1 MPSIRFRLDPAP
13 LERIADTVR
22 ERYGVAATVV
32 STEEVRVGGIG
43 GFFARRYLD
52 VLVDVPDPGKPEEW
66 TAHRRGPFDDLIER
80 ADRADGGDRQ
90 KGSGAPIDA
99 SAVPP
104 LSTESDAF
112 TGVLEDLQ
120 RYASP
125 HAPVATAQ
133 RRKARPVVLLK
144 APGDLVVIAGI
155 GDDAVTVAR
164 ALAGERGGAEIVAGG
179 ALPVNPG
186 IGDDAVTVARA
197 LVGERG
203 GAEIVAG
210 GALPTGP
217 GVGRVVDYKSAFNA
231 RARGVE
237 NGRATIVA
245 YSIEPG
251 DARLAA
257 HAAALAG
264 IRPDQLWL
272 AVDASRKPEDTAAWV
287 GAVCTVVSVQALAV
301 LRTAWT
307 TTPETVRS
315 LGLPEGWSDAVE

>member
-13 LERIADTVR
+13 LDRVAETVR
-22 ERYGVAATVV
+22 ERYGVAATIV
-32 STEEVRVGGIG
+32 SAEEVRVGGVG
-43 GFFARRYLD
+43 GFFARRFLD
-52 VLVDVPDPGKPEEW
+52 VVVDVPDPSQPQEW
-66 TAHRRGPFDDLIER
+66 TAHRTTGAFDSLIGA
-80 ADRADGGDRQ
+80 ADRGDRLDL
-90 KGSGAPIDA
+90 PVDA
-99 SAVPP
+99 TAVPP

-125 HAPVATAQ
+125 SAPVATAT

-155 GDDAVTVAR
+155 GDDAMTVAR
-164 ALAGERGGAEIVAGG
+164 SLAGERGGAEIVAGG
-179 ALPVNPG
+179 AHPVALGMNR
-186 IGDDAVTVARA
+186 VTDR
-197 LVGERG
+197 R
-203 GAEIVAG
+203 
-210 GALPTGP
+210 T
-217 GVGRVVDYKSAFNA
+217 AFSA

-237 NGRATIVA
+237 NQRATIVA

-257 HAAALAG
+257 HAAALAS

-287 GAVCTVVSVQALAV
+287 NSVCTVVSVQALAV

-307 TTPETVRS
+307 STPESVRT
-315 LGLPEGWSDAVE
+315 LGLPEGWSDSVG

>member
-13 LERIADTVR
+13 LDRIAETVR
-22 ERYGVAATVV
+22 ERYGVAATVR
-32 STEEVRVGGIG
+32 SAEEVRVGGLG
-43 GFFARRYLD
+43 GFFARRFID
-52 VLVDVPDPGKPEEW
+52 VVVDVPDPARPEEW
-66 TAHRRGPFDDLIER
+66 TAHRRGPFDDLVER
-80 ADRADGGDRQ
+80 ADRADRRDL
-90 KGSGAPIDA
+90 PVDA

-125 HAPVATAQ
+125 HAPVTTTT
-133 RRKARPVVLLK
+133 RRRARPVVLLK

-155 GDDAVTVAR
+155 GEDAMTVAR
-164 ALAGERGGAEIVAGG
+164 SLSGERGGAEIVAGG
-179 ALPVNPG
+179 AQPAAPG
-186 IGDDAVTVARA
+186 EPRVTDHK
-197 LVGERG
+197 
-203 GAEIVAG
+203 
-210 GALPTGP
+210 T
-217 GVGRVVDYKSAFNA
+217 AFSA

-237 NGRATIVA
+237 NSRATIVA

-307 TTPETVRS
+307 TTPETVRA
-315 LGLPEGWSDAVE
+315 LGLPEGWSDAVH

>member
-13 LERIADTVR
+13 LDRIAETVR

-52 VLVDVPDPGKPEEW
+52 VVVDVPDPAKPEEW

-80 ADRADGGDRQ
+80 ADRADRKDV
-90 KGSGAPIDA
+90 PIDA

-144 APGDLVVIAGI
+144 APGDLVVIA
-155 GDDAVTVAR
+155 
-164 ALAGERGGAEIVAGG
+164 
-179 ALPVNPG
+179 G

>member
-13 LERIADTVR
+13 LDRVAETVR

-32 STEEVRVGGIG
+32 SAEEVRVGGIG

-52 VLVDVPDPGKPEEW
+52 VTVDVPEPGKPEEW
-66 TAHRRGPFDDLIER
+66 TAHRRGAFDDLVER
-80 ADRADGGDRQ
+80 ADKADRREL
-90 KGSGAPIDA
+90 PIDA

-112 TGVLEDLQ
+112 SGVLEDLQ

-125 HAPVATAQ
+125 NAPVTTTA

-155 GDDAVTVAR
+155 GEDAMTVAR
-164 ALAGERGGAEIVAGG
+164 SLAGERGGAEIVAGG
-179 ALPVNPG
+179 AQHVAAGVPR
-186 IGDDAVTVARA
+186 VTDR
-197 LVGERG
+197 R
-203 GAEIVAG
+203 
-210 GALPTGP
+210 T
-217 GVGRVVDYKSAFNA
+217 AFSA

-287 GAVCTVVSVQALAV
+287 NAVCTVMSVQALAV

-307 TTPETVRS
+307 STPDTVRA
-315 LGLPEGWSDAVE
+315 LGLPEGWSDAVQ

>member
-1 MPSIRFRLDPAP
+1 VPSIRFRLDPAP
-13 LERIADTVR
+13 LDRVAETVR

-32 STEEVRVGGIG
+32 SAEEVRVGGIG

-52 VLVDVPDPGKPEEW
+52 VTVEVPDPGKPEEW
-66 TAHRRGPFDDLIER
+66 TAHRRGAFDDLM
-80 ADRADGGDRQ
+80 DRADKGDRREL
-90 KGSGAPIDA
+90 PIDA

-104 LSTESDAF
+104 LSTESDEF
-112 TGVLEDLQ
+112 TGLLEDLQ

-125 HAPVATAQ
+125 HAPVSTTTS
-133 RRKARPVVLLK
+133 RKTRPVVLLK

-155 GDDAVTVAR
+155 GDDAMTVAR

-179 ALPVNPG
+179 AQH
-186 IGDDAVTVARA
+186 A
-197 LVGERG
+197 
-203 GAEIVAG
+203 
-210 GALPTGP
+210 GP
-217 GVGRVVDYKSAFNA
+217 GVPRVTDRRTAFSA

-257 HAAALAG
+257 HAAALTG

-287 GAVCTVVSVQALAV
+287 NAVCTVVSVQALAV

-307 TTPETVRS
+307 STPESVRS

>member
-1 MPSIRFRLDPAP
+1 VPSIRFRLDPAP
-13 LERIADTVR
+13 LDRIAETVR
-22 ERYGVAATVV
+22 ERYGLAATVR
-32 STEEVRVGGIG
+32 SAEEVRVGGIG
-43 GFFARRYLD
+43 GFFARRFLD
-52 VLVDVPDPGKPEEW
+52 VVVDVPDPAKPEEW
-66 TAHRRGPFDDLIER
+66 TAHRRVPLDDLVER
-80 ADRADGGDRQ
+80 ADRADRRDL
-90 KGSGAPIDA
+90 PIDA

-112 TGVLEDLQ
+112 SGVLEDLQ

-125 HAPVATAQ
+125 NAPVATTT
-133 RRKARPVVLLK
+133 RRKARRVVLLK

-155 GDDAVTVAR
+155 GEDAMTVAR
-164 ALAGERGGAEIVAGG
+164 SLAGERGGAEIVAGG
-179 ALPVNPG
+179 AQRVATGEPR
-186 IGDDAVTVARA
+186 VTDHK
-197 LVGERG
+197 
-203 GAEIVAG
+203 
-210 GALPTGP
+210 T
-217 GVGRVVDYKSAFNA
+217 AFSA

-237 NGRATIVA
+237 NSRATIVA

-307 TTPETVRS
+307 STPETVRS
-315 LGLPEGWSDAVE
+315 LGLPEGWSDSVG

>member
-1 MPSIRFRLDPAP
+1 VPSIRFRLDPAP
-13 LERIADTVR
+13 LDRIAETVR

-32 STEEVRVGGIG
+32 STEEVRVGGLG

-52 VLVDVPDPGKPEEW
+52 VVVDVPDPAKPEEW
-66 TAHRRGPFDDLIER
+66 TAHRRGAFDDLLDR
-80 ADRADGGDRQ
+80 ADRADL
-90 KGSGAPIDA
+90 KELPIDA

-125 HAPVATAQ
+125 TAPVTTTT

-144 APGDLVVIAGI
+144 APGDLVVIAGV
-155 GDDAVTVAR
+155 GDDAMTVAR

-179 ALPVNPG
+179 AH
-186 IGDDAVTVARA
+186 
-197 LVGERG
+197 
-203 GAEIVAG
+203 
-210 GALPTGP
+210 PTGP
-217 GVGRVVDYKSAFNA
+217 GIARVTDRKTAFSA

-251 DARLAA
+251 DARLAT

-287 GAVCTVVSVQALAV
+287 NSVCTVVSVQALAV

-307 TTPETVRS
+307 STPESVRA
-315 LGLPEGWSDAVE
+315 LGLPEGWSDSVE

>member
-13 LERIADTVR
+13 LDRVAETVR

-32 STEEVRVGGIG
+32 SAEEVRVGGIG

-52 VLVDVPDPGKPEEW
+52 VTVDVPDPGKPEEW
-66 TAHRRGPFDDLIER
+66 TAHRRGPFDDLVER
-80 ADRADGGDRQ
+80 ADKADRRDL
-90 KGSGAPIDA
+90 PIDA

-112 TGVLEDLQ
+112 SGVLEDLQ

-125 HAPVATAQ
+125 HTPVTTTT

-155 GDDAVTVAR
+155 GDDALTVAR

-179 ALPVNPG
+179 AQHVAAGVPR
-186 IGDDAVTVARA
+186 VTDR
-197 LVGERG
+197 R
-203 GAEIVAG
+203 
-210 GALPTGP
+210 T
-217 GVGRVVDYKSAFNA
+217 AFSA

-287 GAVCTVVSVQALAV
+287 NAVCTVVSVQALAV

-307 TTPETVRS
+307 STPDTVRA

>member
-1 MPSIRFRLDPAP
+1 VPSIRFRLDPAP
-13 LERIADTVR
+13 LDRIAETVR
-22 ERYGVAATVV
+22 ERYGVAATIV
-32 STEEVRVGGIG
+32 STEEVRVGGLG

-52 VLVDVPDPGKPEEW
+52 VVVEVPEPGKPEEW
-66 TAHRRGPFDDLIER
+66 TAHRRRPFDYLIDR
-80 ADRADGGDRQ
+80 ADRADL
-90 KGSGAPIDA
+90 KELPIDA

-120 RYASP
+120 RYAAP
-125 HAPVATAQ
+125 DAPVATAV

-155 GDDAVTVAR
+155 GDDALTVAR
-164 ALAGERGGAEIVAGG
+164 SLAGERGGAEIVAGG
-179 ALPVNPG
+179 ALQVAAGAPR
-186 IGDDAVTVARA
+186 VTDR
-197 LVGERG
+197 R
-203 GAEIVAG
+203 
-210 GALPTGP
+210 T
-217 GVGRVVDYKSAFNA
+217 AFSA

-257 HAAALAG
+257 HAAALAS

-287 GAVCTVVSVQALAV
+287 NAVCTVVSVQALAV

-307 TTPETVRS
+307 STPESVRA
-315 LGLPEGWSDAVE
+315 LGLPEGWSDAVQ

>member
-1 MPSIRFRLDPAP
+1 VPSIRFRLDPAP

-32 STEEVRVGGIG
+32 STEEVRLGGIG

-80 ADRADGGDRQ
+80 ADRADGADRQ
-90 KGSGAPIDA
+90 KGSGVPIDA

-125 HAPVATAQ
+125 HAPVATTQ

-164 ALAGERGGAEIVAGG
+164 ALAGDRGGAEIVAGG

-186 IGDDAVTVARA
+186 IG
-197 LVGERG
+197 
-203 GAEIVAG
+203 
-210 GALPTGP
+210 
-217 GVGRVVDYKSAFNA
+217 RVVDYKSAFSA

-257 HAAALAG
+257 HAAALAA

>member
-1 MPSIRFRLDPAP
+1 VPSIRFRLDPAP
-13 LERIADTVR
+13 LERVAETAR

-52 VLVDVPDPGKPEEW
+52 VVVDVPDPAKPEEW
-66 TAHRRGPFDDLIER
+66 TAHRRGPLDELIDR
-80 ADRADGGDRQ
+80 ADRADRKDV
-90 KGSGAPIDA
+90 PIDA

-104 LSTESDAF
+104 LSTESDVF
-112 TGVLEDLQ
+112 SGVLEDLQ

-125 HAPVATAQ
+125 DAPTPAGA

-155 GDDAVTVAR
+155 GEDALTVAR
-164 ALAGERGGAEIVAGG
+164 SLAGERGGAEIVAGG
-179 ALPVNPG
+179 AHP
-186 IGDDAVTVARA
+186 A
-197 LVGERG
+197 
-203 GAEIVAG
+203 
-210 GALPTGP
+210 GP
-217 GVGRVVDYKSAFNA
+217 GLPRVTDRRTAFSA

-287 GAVCTVVSVQALAV
+287 NALCTVVSVQALAV

-307 TTPETVRS
+307 STPETVRA
-315 LGLPEGWSDAVE
+315 LGLPEGWSDAVG

>member
-13 LERIADTVR
+13 LDRVAETVR

-32 STEEVRVGGIG
+32 SAEEVRVGGVG
-43 GFFARRYLD
+43 GFFARRFLD
-52 VLVDVPDPGKPEEW
+52 VVVDVPDPSHPEEW
-66 TAHRRGPFDDLIER
+66 TAHRTGAFDALVAN
-80 ADRADGGDRQ
+80 ADRGDTLDL
-90 KGSGAPIDA
+90 PIDA

-125 HAPVATAQ
+125 TAPVATTT

-155 GDDAVTVAR
+155 GDDAMTVAR
-164 ALAGERGGAEIVAGG
+164 SLAGQRGGAEIVAGG
-179 ALPVNPG
+179 AHPV
-186 IGDDAVTVARA
+186 
-197 LVGERG
+197 
-203 GAEIVAG
+203 
-210 GALPTGP
+210 GP
-217 GVGRVVDYKSAFNA
+217 GVARVTDRKSAFSA

-251 DARLAA
+251 EARLAA

-287 GAVCTVVSVQALAV
+287 NAVCTVVSVQALAV

-307 TTPETVRS
+307 STPDTVRA
-315 LGLPEGWSDAVE
+315 LGLPEGWSDAVG

>member
-13 LERIADTVR
+13 LDRVAETVR
-22 ERYGVAATVV
+22 ERYGVAATVL
-32 STEEVRVGGIG
+32 SAEEVRVGGIG
-43 GFFARRYLD
+43 GFFARRFLD
-52 VLVDVPDPGKPEEW
+52 VTVNVPEPGKPEEW
-66 TAHRRGPFDDLIER
+66 TAHRTTGAFDSLVAQ
-80 ADRADGGDRQ
+80 ADQGDRLDL
-90 KGSGAPIDA
+90 PLDA

-112 TGVLEDLQ
+112 TGVLADLQ

-125 HAPVATAQ
+125 TAPVATTT

-155 GDDAVTVAR
+155 GDDAMTVAR
-164 ALAGERGGAEIVAGG
+164 SLAGERGGAEIVAGG
-179 ALPVNPG
+179 ALPV
-186 IGDDAVTVARA
+186 
-197 LVGERG
+197 
-203 GAEIVAG
+203 
-210 GALPTGP
+210 GP
-217 GVGRVVDYKSAFNA
+217 GVPRVTDRRTAFSA

-287 GAVCTVVSVQALAV
+287 NAVCTVVSVQALAV
-301 LRTAWT
+301 VRTAWT

-315 LGLPEGWSDAVE
+315 LGLPEGWSDAVG

>member
-1 MPSIRFRLDPAP
+1 VPSIRFRLDPAP
-13 LERIADTVR
+13 LDRIAETVR

-32 STEEVRVGGIG
+32 ATEEVRVGGIG
-43 GFFARRYLD
+43 GFFARRFLD
-52 VLVDVPDPGKPEEW
+52 VVVDVPDPARPAEW
-66 TAHRRGPFDDLIER
+66 TAHRRGAFDDLVER
-80 ADRADGGDRQ
+80 ADKADRREL
-90 KGSGAPIDA
+90 PIDA

-104 LSTESDAF
+104 LSTESDVF
-112 TGVLEDLQ
+112 SGVLEDLQ

-125 HAPVATAQ
+125 NAPVATAT

-155 GDDAVTVAR
+155 GEDAMAVAR
-164 ALAGERGGAEIVAGG
+164 SISGQRGGPEIVPGG
-179 ALPVNPG
+179 AQYAAPG
-186 IGDDAVTVARA
+186 S
-197 LVGERG
+197 
-203 GAEIVAG
+203 
-210 GALPTGP
+210 PK
-217 GVGRVVDYKSAFNA
+217 VVDHKTAFSA

-257 HAAALAG
+257 HAAALAA

-307 TTPETVRS
+307 STPETVRA
-315 LGLPEGWSDAVE
+315 LGLPEGWSDAAG

>member
-1 MPSIRFRLDPAP
+1 VPSIRFRLDPAP
-13 LERIADTVR
+13 LDRVAETAR
-22 ERYGVAATVV
+22 ERYGLAATVV

-66 TAHRRGPFDDLIER
+66 TAHRRGPFDELIEQ
-80 ADRADGGDRQ
+80 ADRADRKDL
-90 KGSGAPIDA
+90 PIDA

-125 HAPVATAQ
+125 DAPVITTT

-155 GDDAVTVAR
+155 GEDAMTVAR
-164 ALAGERGGAEIVAGG
+164 SLAGERGGAEIVAGG
-179 ALPVNPG
+179 AQHV
-186 IGDDAVTVARA
+186 
-197 LVGERG
+197 
-203 GAEIVAG
+203 
-210 GALPTGP
+210 GP
-217 GVGRVVDYKSAFNA
+217 GVPRVTDRRTAFSA

-237 NGRATIVA
+237 NSRATIVA
-245 YSIEPG
+245 YAIEPG

-287 GAVCTVVSVQALAV
+287 NAVCTVVSVQALAV

-307 TTPETVRS
+307 STPDSVRS
-315 LGLPEGWSDAVE
+315 LGLPEGWSDAVQ

>member
-1 MPSIRFRLDPAP
+1 MPSIRFRLDPTP
-13 LERIADTVR
+13 LDRVAETVR
-22 ERYGVAATVV
+22 ERYGPEATVR
-32 STEEVRVGGIG
+32 SAEEVRVGGIG
-43 GFFARRYLD
+43 GFFARKFLD
-52 VLVDVPDPGKPEEW
+52 VVVDVPDPGQPTEW
-66 TAHRRGPFDDLIER
+66 TAQRRGPIDDLIER
-80 ADRADGGDRQ
+80 ADRADRRDL
-90 KGSGAPIDA
+90 PINV

-125 HAPVATAQ
+125 SAPVAVAT
-133 RRKARPVVLLK
+133 RSKARPVVLLK

-155 GDDAVTVAR
+155 GDDAMTVAR
-164 ALAGERGGAEIVAGG
+164 SLAGERGGAEIVAGG
-179 ALPVNPG
+179 AVH
-186 IGDDAVTVARA
+186 V
-197 LVGERG
+197 
-203 GAEIVAG
+203 
-210 GALPTGP
+210 GP
-217 GVGRVVDYKSAFNA
+217 GVPRVTDRRTAFSA

-287 GAVCTVVSVQALAV
+287 NAVCTVVSVQALAV
-301 LRTAWT
+301 VRTAWT
-307 TTPETVRS
+307 STPDTVRS
-315 LGLPEGWSDAVE
+315 LGLPEGWSDAVG